1 LRTSI
6 QIRASGTPAAQHSDD
21 LLSERTLC
29 CKAHITDLDESA
41 RQNAKK
47 GAGSGIAVIF
57 HRGGIY
63 YKIAVNIIH
72 RISFKSE
79 INGWGVKT
87 D

>member
-1 LRTSI
+1 MTRGCTGQGIDRLFEDEHPNKGKRY
-6 QIRASGTPAAQHSDD
+6 AAQHSDD

-63 YKIAVNIIH
+63 YKITRLPSI
-72 RISFKSE
+72 
-79 INGWGVKT
+79 
-87 D
+87 